1 MIKTYV
7 LNIQEL
13 EKTVISL
20 NKKLKVLQ
28 DVTLS
33 VNTNRRYIPNIKLP
47 INSKRTSKNFDRLQL
62 DGSKSGSIIMPRR
75 SSAPFV
81 RHRRNNSQTTVS
93 DKLNILQNEDRY
105 ISIYYYFINII
116 VLLFICS
123 YYTII
128 YNLLLLFF
136 INFILLSIIIYL
148 ESTHPS
154 LTHVLIS
161 PVYIYIYYK

>member
-1 MIKTYV
+1 M

-105 ISIYYYFINII
+105 ISIYYSLLILLFYYLFALII
-116 VLLFICS
+116 LLFII
-123 YYTII
+123 YYC
-128 YNLLLLFF
+128 YFLLILFYYQLLF
-136 INFILLSIIIYL
+136 I
-148 ESTHPS
+148 
-154 LTHVLIS
+154 
-161 PVYIYIYYK
+161 